1 MRDNIKGTR
10 KLTLEKHKLENKQMH
25 FNTEKK
31 MLLKGCSTLSFL
43 LQKKLEGQLLNLGPA
58 GYKKSVCLNVI

>member
-1 MRDNIKGTR
+1 MK
-10 KLTLEKHKLENKQMH
+10 
-25 FNTEKK
+25 KK